1 MWNKIV
7 VEVHWSDKNYNC
19 GWAYPG
25 IGTVIVAEKSLE
37 SAKQAFKEALEF
49 HIEGMLEDGD
59 DVPLWLSKREYEIE
73 YRLHISAILRSVE
86 SYTTMAALSRATG
99 INQRQLSHYAS
110 SLREPRPEQ
119 RERIIAGLHK
129 IGNALLSVN

>member
-1 MWNKIV
+1 MSKRIV
-7 VEVHWSDKNYNC
+7 AEVYWSDKNYNC

-59 DVPLWLSKREYEIE
+59 DVPLWLEKGEYEIE

-99 INQRQLSHYAS
+99 INQRQLSHYANGWRTP
-110 SLREPRPEQ
+110 REDMQE
-119 RERIIAGLHK
+119 K
-129 IGNALLSVN
+129 IYNGIKSIGEKLTSI